1 MTNAELILAIKTA
14 NDDAVEQAVDIQTDN
29 AAAITA
35 ALKSAADELNVE
47 GTSAMTDAELIT
59 AIKTANDE
67 VVKVSNDTEVMIS
80 DAELAIRVAADND
93 TATNTAVSNATAFDT
108 LAELLEAYNNLAN
121 PASFTLTTGVN
132 NFSTTRTE
140 SVAFDA
146 STVNSL
152 SNGDV
157 LSGGSAT
164 DTLTANL
171 SNITVSVNSTGIEV
185 FTLNVAAAGA
195 ATLDMTDVTGLTT
208 VNNVSSLNN
217 LTLNNLG
224 MLPSL
229 DLNTNSAVTT
239 LNFSNAAM
247 SGGTDDLAITLN
259 GTTSGATINLTSV
272 AGSANTIET
281 VSVVSA
287 SVPNTIDLNTNAVGA
302 TTVEVTGSQNLDLGT
317 VESLVATV
325 SAGDFTGNLTM
336 TAGTAGTAITSGAG
350 ADILTGNA
358 GSDNLITGDGI
369 DTVNMTNG
377 GDDQVNLGAGADN
390 LNDAENIAAADTVVG
405 GAGSDTLTF
414 GDNWNVGAADL
425 ALTSGFDV
433 IALEDDTGNN
443 SIQVGLDDTVVGAS
457 DSDTITINGAG
468 TNDTVTL
475 TAAVSAGNTVIL
487 GDDGA
492 SFTLAGNT
500 RATIGILDS
509 NTADGDLSNETST
522 EVTLGAG
529 DEILTG
535 SDGQDTVNMT
545 NGGDDNVSL
554 GAGADN
560 LNDAENIGAADVIV
574 GGAGSDTLTFSN
586 NSDVA
591 AANLALTSGFD
602 VIALE
607 DDTNNSAI
615 AVGLD
620 DTVVGASD
628 SDTITINGA
637 TGDTVTLTAA
647 VSAGN
652 TVILG
657 DDGASFTLAGNTRAT
672 IGILDSGTADGD
684 LSNETSTAVSLG
696 AGDEI
701 LTGSDGQDTVNMT
714 NGGDDNVSLGAGA
727 DNLNDAEN
735 IGAADVIVGG
745 AGSDTLTFS
754 DDSDVAAANLAL
766 TSGFDVIALEDDTND
781 GAITVGLDDTV
792 VGASDS
798 DTITINGAGTND
810 TVTLTAAVSAGN
822 TVILGDDGASF
833 TLAGNTR
840 ATIGILDS
848 GTADGDL
855 SNETS
860 TAVSLG
866 AGDEILT
873 GSDGQDTVNMTNG
886 GDDNVSLGAG
896 ADNLN
901 DAENIGAADVIVGGA
916 GSDTL
921 TFSDDSDVAAA
932 NLALTSGFDVIALE
946 DDTNDGAIT
955 VGLDDT
961 VVGASDS
968 DTITINGAG
977 TNDTV
982 TLTAAVSAGNTVIL
996 GDDGASFTLAGNTRA
1011 TIGILD
1017 SGTADGDLS
1026 NETSTAVSLG
1036 AGDEI
1041 LTGSDGQDTVNMT
1054 NGGDDNVSLGAGA
1067 DNLNDAENIG
1077 AADVIVGGAGSDTL
1091 TFSDDSDVAAANL
1104 ALTSGFDVIALED
1117 DTNDGAITVGLDDTV
1132 VGASD
1137 SDTITI
1143 NGAGTNDTVTL
1154 TAAVSAGNTVILG
1167 DDGASFTLAGNTRA
1181 TIGILDSN
1189 TADGDLSNETS
1200 TTVTL
1205 GAGNEIVTGSDGQDT
1220 VVLGTGAA
1228 TVSLGAGVDTFSVTD
1243 ADLTGFNVLNGGDGD
1258 DVLSII
1264 DDTNLD
1270 TIVDNDFTGKTSIEA
1285 LTLNN
1290 DDANSITLGSKAA
1303 ATGIA
1308 TVTLGSGDDDLT
1320 VDSGYTGSITVDGS
1334 ANGANTISLANS
1346 SAAASVTGGT
1356 GVDTITAGS
1365 GDITIVD
1372 AGADADVIVAGSGT
1386 MTITDAGAGA
1396 DVVTGSTGAL
1406 IITDA
1411 GAGADEFTVSTG
1423 QFNITAGADGDVL
1436 IISNGDLTSDD
1447 TFAGGAGS
1455 DVIRIDNATTLVDKD
1470 FTNVTST
1477 FTLNS
1482 AVADVALD
1490 VTLGAEANE
1499 AGLVDI
1505 DGGTA
1510 SDVIDGAG
1518 MTLDLDIDDEG
1529 GNNTITGG
1537 AGNDNIA
1544 TGAGADSIT
1553 GGAGNDTLSGGNGAD
1568 IYVFSST
1575 GALNGDDTIT
1585 FVQADDRLDFSSF
1598 LSGGSVENNTVP
1610 VAATGTDD
1618 IQLNNKLII
1627 LDDASA
1633 DLTATEVAAAI
1644 EGIGDA
1650 MELSDGGKGIV
1661 IVADAAD
1668 ANSDMSIF
1676 YVDDSLGANVGT
1688 VELDDVVLVGQS
1700 SAGID
1705 ADSLANGNFIF

>member
-1 MTNAELILAIKTA
+1 MALSLAACGGSSETVTTPVDITSNDAQAILNAVTAVDSGALTVQEVADRAQLAGMNIEAQATVDAINELLGANFTTDDSADTLLSAVAESDNDSAISIALREAAAGLDVDGTSTMTNAELILAIKTA

-443 SIQVGLDDTVVGAS
+443 SIQ
-457 DSDTITINGAG
+457 
-468 TNDTVTL
+468 
-475 TAAVSAGNTVIL
+475 
-487 GDDGA
+487 
-492 SFTLAGNT
+492 
-500 RATIGILDS
+500 
-509 NTADGDLSNETST
+509 
-522 EVTLGAG
+522 
-529 DEILTG
+529 
-535 SDGQDTVNMT
+535 
-545 NGGDDNVSL
+545 
-554 GAGADN
+554 
-560 LNDAENIGAADVIV
+560 
-574 GGAGSDTLTFSN
+574 
-586 NSDVA
+586 
-591 AANLALTSGFD
+591 
-602 VIALE
+602 
-607 DDTNNSAI
+607 
-615 AVGLD
+615 
-620 DTVVGASD
+620 
-628 SDTITINGA
+628 
-637 TGDTVTLTAA
+637 
-647 VSAGN
+647 
-652 TVILG
+652 
-657 DDGASFTLAGNTRAT
+657 
-672 IGILDSGTADGD
+672 
-684 LSNETSTAVSLG
+684 
-696 AGDEI
+696 
-701 LTGSDGQDTVNMT
+701 
-714 NGGDDNVSLGAGA
+714 
-727 DNLNDAEN
+727 
-735 IGAADVIVGG
+735 
-745 AGSDTLTFS
+745 
-754 DDSDVAAANLAL
+754 
-766 TSGFDVIALEDDTND
+766 
-781 GAITVGLDDTV
+781 
-792 VGASDS
+792 
-798 DTITINGAGTND
+798 
-810 TVTLTAAVSAGN
+810 
-822 TVILGDDGASF
+822 
-833 TLAGNTR
+833 
-840 ATIGILDS
+840 
-848 GTADGDL
+848 
-855 SNETS
+855 
-860 TAVSLG
+860 
-866 AGDEILT
+866 
-873 GSDGQDTVNMTNG
+873 
-886 GDDNVSLGAG
+886 
-896 ADNLN
+896 
-901 DAENIGAADVIVGGA
+901 
-916 GSDTL
+916 
-921 TFSDDSDVAAA
+921 
-932 NLALTSGFDVIALE
+932 
-946 DDTNDGAIT
+946 